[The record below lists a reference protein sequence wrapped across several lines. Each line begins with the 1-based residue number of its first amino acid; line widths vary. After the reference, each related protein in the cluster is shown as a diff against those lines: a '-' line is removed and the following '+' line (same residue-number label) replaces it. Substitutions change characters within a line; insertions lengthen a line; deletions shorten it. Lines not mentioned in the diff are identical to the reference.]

1 MEHYKLSPIIMNK
14 KTLSKCFAIVFV
26 MLSLHLFSQEKEE
39 SCKHFRIS
47 PVLSHTYIPTATSE
61 GTQTIIVPSI
71 GLDLEY
77 WFSPK
82 FGLGLHNDLELFNYE
97 IEKPGEELTV
107 EREYPVVVT
116 LDGLAKVYED
126 LVVVFGTGVEFEK
139 RQNLFIVRAGL
150 EYEIEFAE
158 HWDLSPTFFYDY
170 RHNEF
175 GTWSMGIGVGRR
187 F

>member
-1 MEHYKLSPIIMNK
+1 MNK
-14 KTLSKCFAIVFV
+14 NTLSTCIAIAFV
-26 MLSLHLFSQEKEE
+26 MLSLNLTAQEKEKE
-39 SCKHFRIS
+39 KPCKHFRIS

-77 WFSPK
+77 WFSHK
-82 FGLGLHNDLELFNYE
+82 FGIGLHNDLELFNYE
-97 IEKPGEELTV
+97 IEKPGDELSI

-116 LDGLAKVYED
+116 LDALTKVYKD
-126 LVVVFGTGVEFEK
+126 LVVVLGAGVEFEK
-139 RQNLFIVRAGL
+139 NQNLYIVRAGL

-158 HWDLSPTFFYDY
+158 NWDLAPTFFYDY
-170 RHNEF
+170 RHKEF
-175 GTWSMGIGVGRR
+175 GTWSMGIGIGRR

>member
-1 MEHYKLSPIIMNK
+1 MIKIHRNTYIMN
-14 KTLSKCFAIVFV
+14 TLTKSKVNFFILFFI
-26 MLSLHLFSQEKEE
+26 SLNLFSQEEME
-39 SCKHFRIS
+39 ACKHFRIS

-77 WFSPK
+77 WFSHK
-82 FGLGLHNDLELFNYE
+82 FGIGLHNDLELFNYE
-97 IEKPGEELTV
+97 IEKPGHQLTV

-116 LDGLAKVYED
+116 LDGLAKVYKD
-126 LVVVFGTGVEFEK
+126 LVVVFGAGIEFEK
-139 RQNLFIVRAGL
+139 NQNLFIVRTGL
-150 EYEIEFAE
+150 EYEIEFSE
-158 HWDLSPTFFYDY
+158 YWDLAPTFFYDY

-175 GTWSMGIGVGRR
+175 GTWSIGIGIGRR

>member
-1 MEHYKLSPIIMNK
+1 MN
-14 KTLSKCFAIVFV
+14 TNTYTKCIVFALV
-26 MLSLHLFSQEKEE
+26 MLSFNLFSQEEKE

-77 WFSPK
+77 WFSHK
-82 FGLGLHNDLELFNYE
+82 YGIGLHNDLELFNYE
-97 IEKPGEELTV
+97 IEKPGDELSV

-116 LDGLAKVYED
+116 LDGLAKVYKD
-126 LVVVFGTGVEFEK
+126 LVLVFGAGVEFEK
-139 RQNLFIVRAGL
+139 NKNLFIVRTGL

-158 HWDLSPTFFYDY
+158 CWDLSPTFFYDY